1 VQGSGGNRVR
11 PKANRFFDCG
21 LSFPHFV
28 QLHANKRKVL
38 MRGGVAR
45 ANAKESTQDFR
56 SIRSLAML
64 KVNLARRLQ
73 NLQFF

>member
-1 VQGSGGNRVR
+1 
-11 PKANRFFDCG
+11 
-21 LSFPHFV
+21 
-28 QLHANKRKVL
+28 